1 MTSRTGL
8 TPDPSIANRLG
19 RELEGEVLVDSFS
32 RGLYSTDASIYQIE
46 PVGVVVPKTT
56 ADVFRTLEIAGEARL
71 PVTPRGAGTSQSGQA
86 IGEGLV
92 MDTSK
97 YLTGI
102 GELDRDAATIR
113 VQPGVVLDRLNRE
126 LEPHGLF
133 FPVDVATAS
142 RATLGGMAAN
152 NSAGARSIRYGMMVD
167 NVRRISGAL
176 ADGTPVSFGLE
187 IPQEGVESELASA
200 LATLRRREDAELEL
214 RIPKVM
220 RRVAGYN
227 LDRISPDGAEIV
239 RLLVGSEGT
248 LAFFTELELQLAP
261 LPSKRVLGV
270 CAFSDLESALNAVSS
285 IMELEPSA
293 VELVDGTLL
302 DLAREIPTLSAAVGE
317 FVRGDPRALLI
328 VEFAG
333 SDADRV
339 SGDLR
344 RLEELMADLG
354 HHDAVVPAEAAD
366 FQRRIWAVRKASM
379 NVVMSMKGDRKPVSF
394 VEDCTVPLEHLSE
407 YGARLEDVFRR
418 HGTSGTW
425 YAHASVGCLHVRPIL
440 NLKQDQDLRAMRAIA
455 EEAHELVRG
464 FGGTHSGEHGDGLV
478 RSEFLESMLGSR
490 LVGVFGEIKS
500 AFDPS
505 GTLNP
510 GKIVDPSRMD
520 DRALMR
526 YGDGYGPL
534 PVTTALD
541 WSAWGGWVGA
551 TEMCNNNGACRK
563 TDPGLMCPSFRA
575 TADER
580 HTTRG
585 RANALRLA
593 LTGQLGADA
602 LTSDE
607 MYDTLSL
614 CVGCKACGK
623 ECPTGVDM
631 ARMKIEF
638 LHHYHRRRGL
648 PLRERIVAWLPRLA
662 PWAARLPALMNVG
675 RPEGRLARGVE
686 RLLGLT
692 ARRERPRWRRDA
704 YRGPAGSYCGAASVH
719 RRPED
724 FQRGAGK
731 DARPGPAEEDDRPEV
746 LLWVDTFNTYFEP
759 ENARAA
765 HRVLQAAGYRVCLP
779 TPSGRPVCCGRTFLN
794 AGLVEEARHE
804 GRRLLSALSPWVV
817 RGVPIVGLEPSC
829 LLTLRDELPAVLPGE
844 ESAGPLAEG
853 SFLLDEFLLRETEAG
868 RALLDLGPV
877 DARTALVHTHC
888 HQKALGREGATE
900 TVLRQVPG
908 LEVHT
913 LPPGCCG
920 MAGAFGYEAEHYD
933 ISMAMGELDLL
944 PAVRDAAPDTWVLA
958 AGVSCRHQI
967 THGARRTPL
976 TLAQALEAS
985 LEGVD
990 GAS

>member
-1 MTSRTGL
+1 MTSRTG
-8 TPDPSIANRLG
+8 PPADPALATRLG
-19 RELEGEVLVDSFS
+19 GELEGEVLFDSFS

-46 PVGVVVPKTT
+46 PLGVVVPKTT
-56 ADVFRTLEIAGEARL
+56 ADVFRTLEIANEAGL
-71 PVTPRGAGTSQSGQA
+71 SVTPRGAGTSQSGQA

-102 GELDRDAATIR
+102 GELDPDAATIR

-133 FPVDVATAS
+133 FPVDVATSS

-167 NVRRISGAL
+167 NVRRVSGAL

-187 IPQEGVESELASA
+187 IPTEGVESELASTV
-200 LATLRRREDAELEL
+200 ATLRRREDAELER

-227 LDRISPDGAEIV
+227 LDRVSPDGADIV

-248 LAFFTELELQLAP
+248 LAFFTELELQLVP
-261 LPSKRVLGV
+261 LPSSTVLGV
-270 CAFSDLESALNAVSS
+270 CAFPDLGSALNAVRA
-285 IMELEPSA
+285 IMELDPSA

-317 FVRGDPRALLI
+317 CVQGDPRALLI
-328 VEFAG
+328 VEFSG
-333 SDADRV
+333 PDADRV
-339 SGDLR
+339 SDDLR
-344 RLEELMADLG
+344 RLGEVLVDLG
-354 HHDAVVPAEAAD
+354 HTDALTRAEAAD
-366 FQRRIWAVRKASM
+366 FQRRIWAVRKAAM

-394 VEDCTVPLEHLSE
+394 IEDCTVPLEHLSE
-407 YGARLEDVFRR
+407 YGARLEEVFRR

-455 EEAHELVRG
+455 EEAHELVRS

-478 RSEFLESMLGSR
+478 RSEFLKPMLGSR
-490 LVGVFGEIKS
+490 LVAAFGEIKS
-500 AFDPS
+500 AFDPW

-510 GKIVDPSRMD
+510 GKIVNPSRMD
-520 DRALMR
+520 DRSLMR
-526 YGDGYGPL
+526 YHGGYRAL

-541 WSAWGGWVGA
+541 WSALGGWAGA

-563 TDPGLMCPSFRA
+563 ADPGVMCPSFRA
-575 TADER
+575 TGDER

-585 RANALRLA
+585 RANTLRLA

-602 LTSDE
+602 LTSPE
-607 MYDTLSL
+607 MYDTLAL

-638 LHHYHRRRGL
+638 LHHYHRRHGL
-648 PLRERIVAWLPRLA
+648 PLRERLVAWLPRFA
-662 PWAARLPALMNVG
+662 PWAARLPGLMNVG
-675 RPEGRLARGVE
+675 EPDGLLARVGE
-686 RLLGLT
+686 RLVGLT
-692 ARRERPRWRRDA
+692 ARRERPRWRRDVF
-704 YRGPAGSYCGAASVH
+704 RGAATRVGEDTASAGSSNSRLAPVG
-719 RRPED
+719 
-724 FQRGAGK
+724 
-731 DARPGPAEEDDRPEV
+731 DDDKPEV

-759 ENARAA
+759 ENAHAA
-765 HRVLQAAGYRVCLP
+765 LRVLEAAGYRVQLP
-779 TPSGRPVCCGRTFLN
+779 TLAGRPACCGRTFLN
-794 AGLVEEARHE
+794 AGLVDEARHE
-804 GRRLLSALSPWVV
+804 ARRLLSTLSPWIE
-817 RGVPIVGLEPSC
+817 RGVPVVGLEPSC
-829 LLTLRDELPAVLPGE
+829 LLTLRDEIPMLLPGE
-844 ESAGPLAEG
+844 ESARLADG
-853 SFLLDEFLLRETEAG
+853 SLLLDEFLLSEAEAG
-868 RALLDLGPV
+868 RASLDLGPV
-877 DARTALVHTHC
+877 EAQTALVHTHC
-888 HQKALGREGATE
+888 HQRALGREGATE
-900 TVLRQVPG
+900 TVLRRIPG

-913 LPPGCCG
+913 LRSGCCG
-920 MAGAFGYEAEHYD
+920 MAGAFGYEAEHYE

-944 PAVRDAAPDTWVLA
+944 PAVRDAAPDAWVLA
-958 AGVSCRHQI
+958 AGVSCQQQI
-967 THGARRTPL
+967 AHGAGRSTL

-985 LEGVD
+985 LGGV
-990 GAS
+990 GGGS

>member
-1 MTSRTGL
+1 MTSRTG
-8 TPDPSIANRLG
+8 PPSDPALATRLG
-19 RELEGEVLVDSFS
+19 GELEGEVLFDSFS

-46 PVGVVVPKTT
+46 PLGVVIPKTT
-56 ADVFRTLEIAGEARL
+56 ADVFRTLEIANEAGL
-71 PVTPRGAGTSQSGQA
+71 SVTPRGAGTSQSGQA

-102 GELDRDAATIR
+102 GELDPDSATIR

-126 LEPHGLF
+126 LAPRGLF
-133 FPVDVATAS
+133 FPVDVATSS

-167 NVRRISGAL
+167 NVRRVSGSL

-187 IPQEGVESELASA
+187 VPAEGVESELASTV
-200 LATLRRREDAELEL
+200 ATLRRREDAELER

-227 LDRISPDGAEIV
+227 LDRVSPDGADIV

-248 LAFFTELELQLAP
+248 LTFFTELEIQLVP
-261 LPSKRVLGV
+261 LPSKTVLGV
-270 CAFSDLESALNAVSS
+270 CAFPDLDSALNAVRA
-285 IMELEPSA
+285 IMELDPSA

-302 DLAREIPTLSAAVGE
+302 DLAREIPTLSAAVRE

-328 VEFAG
+328 VEFSG
-333 SDADRV
+333 PQADRV
-339 SGDLR
+339 SDDLH
-344 RLEELMADLG
+344 RLEELLADLG
-354 HHDAVVPAEAAD
+354 HPDALTRAEPKD
-366 FQRRIWAVRKASM
+366 FQRRIWAVRKAAM

-394 VEDCTVPLEHLSE
+394 IEDCTVPLEHLSE
-407 YGARLEDVFRR
+407 YGARLEEVFRR

-455 EEAHELVRG
+455 EEAHELVRS

-478 RSEFLESMLGSR
+478 RSEFLEPMLGSR
-490 LVGVFGEIKS
+490 LVGTFGEIKS

-510 GKIVDPSRMD
+510 GKIVNPSRMD
-520 DRALMR
+520 DRSLMR
-526 YGDGYGPL
+526 YHRGYRPL

-541 WSAWGGWVGA
+541 WSALGGWVGA

-563 TDPGLMCPSFRA
+563 TDPGVMCPSFRA
-575 TADER
+575 TGDER
-580 HTTRG
+580 HATRG
-585 RANALRLA
+585 RANSLRLA

-602 LTSDE
+602 LTSSE
-607 MYDTLSL
+607 MYDTLAL

-638 LHHYHRRRGL
+638 LHHYHRRHGL
-648 PLRERIVAWLPRLA
+648 PLRERLVAWLPRFA
-662 PWAARLPALMNVG
+662 PWAARLPGLMNVG
-675 RPEGRLARGVE
+675 KPDGLLARAGE
-686 RLLGLT
+686 RMLGLT
-692 ARRERPRWRRDA
+692 ARRERPRWRRDVF
-704 YRGPAGSYCGAASVH
+704 RRAA
-719 RRPED
+719 
-724 FQRGAGK
+724 K
-731 DARPGPAEEDDRPEV
+731 DVASDWPEV
-746 LLWVDTFNTYFEP
+746 LLWIDTFNTYFEP
-759 ENARAA
+759 ENAHAA
-765 HRVLQAAGYRVCLP
+765 LRVLEAAGYRVHLP
-779 TPSGRPVCCGRTFLN
+779 TLAGRPPCCGRTFLN
-794 AGLVEEARHE
+794 AGLVDEARHE
-804 GRRLLSALSPWVV
+804 ARRLLSTLSSWVE
-817 RGVPIVGLEPSC
+817 RGVPVVGLEPSC
-829 LLTLRDELPAVLPGE
+829 LLTLRDEIPMLLPGE
-844 ESAGPLAEG
+844 ESARLADG
-853 SFLLDEFLLRETEAG
+853 SLLLDEFLLSEAEAG
-868 RALLDLGPV
+868 RAPLDLGPV
-877 DARTALVHTHC
+877 EARTALVHTHC

-900 TVLRQVPG
+900 TVLRRIPG

-913 LPPGCCG
+913 LRSGCCG
-920 MAGAFGYEAEHYD
+920 MAGAFGYEAEHYE

-944 PAVRDAAPDTWVLA
+944 PAVRDAAPDAWVLA
-958 AGVSCRHQI
+958 AGVSCQQQI
-967 THGARRTPL
+967 AHGAGRPTL

-985 LEGVD
+985 LGEVG

>member
-1 MTSRTGL
+1 MTSHTG
-8 TPDPSIANRLG
+8 PPSDPSIAARLG
-19 RELEGEVLVDSFS
+19 RELEGEVLFDSFS

-46 PVGVVVPKTT
+46 PAGVVVPKTT
-56 ADVFRTLEIAGEARL
+56 ADVFRALEIASDAGL
-71 PVTPRGAGTSQSGQA
+71 SVTPRGAGTSQSGQA
-86 IGEGLV
+86 IGQGLV

-102 GELDRDAATIR
+102 GELDRDASTIR

-133 FPVDVATAS
+133 FPVDVATSS

-167 NVRRISGAL
+167 NVRRVSGSL

-187 IPQEGVESELASA
+187 IPSEGVEAKLASI
-200 LATLRRREDAELEL
+200 LASLRRREDAELER
-214 RIPKVM
+214 RIPRVM

-239 RLLVGSEGT
+239 RILVGSEGT
-248 LAFFTELELQLAP
+248 LAFFTELELELSP
-261 LPSKRVLGV
+261 LPSNTVLGV
-270 CAFSDLESALNAVSS
+270 CAFSDLESALSAVPS
-285 IMELEPSA
+285 IMELDPSA

-302 DLAREIPTLSAAVGE
+302 DLARKIPTLSAAVEE

-333 SDADRV
+333 PDGDRV
-339 SGDLR
+339 RDDLG
-344 RLEELMADLG
+344 RLEELLADLG
-354 HHDAVVPAEAAD
+354 HGDGPGRGEGLVRAEADD
-366 FQRRIWAVRKASM
+366 FQRRIWAVRKAAM

-394 VEDCTVPLEHLSE
+394 IEDCTVPLEHLSE
-407 YGARLEDVFRR
+407 YGARLEEVFRK

-440 NLKQDQDLRAMRAIA
+440 NLKLDQDLKAMRAIA
-455 EEAHELVRG
+455 EEAHELVRS

-478 RSEFLESMLGSR
+478 RSEFLEPMLGSR
-490 LVGVFGEIKS
+490 LVAAFGEIKA

-510 GKIVDPSRMD
+510 GKIVNPSRMD
-520 DRALMR
+520 DRSLMR
-526 YGDGYGPL
+526 YRSGYGPL
-534 PVTTALD
+534 PVITELD
-541 WSAWGGWVGA
+541 WSDLGGWVGA

-563 TDPGLMCPSFRA
+563 TDPGVMCPSFRA
-575 TADER
+575 TGDER

-585 RANALRLA
+585 RANTLRLA

-602 LTSDE
+602 LTSPE

-614 CVGCKACGK
+614 CVGCKACAK

-638 LHHYHRRRGL
+638 LHHYYSRRGL
-648 PLRERIVAWLPRLA
+648 PLRERLVAWLPRYA
-662 PWAARLPALMNVG
+662 PWAARLSALMNSG
-675 RPEGRLARGVE
+675 RPEGLLARAGE

-692 ARRERPRWRRDA
+692 ARRERPQWRRRRDVF
-704 YRGPAGSYCGAASVH
+704 RGAAK
-719 RRPED
+719 
-724 FQRGAGK
+724 G
-731 DARPGPAEEDDRPEV
+731 EEDRSSEDDRSSPDPDHDAGRPEV

-759 ENARAA
+759 ENAWAA
-765 HRVLQAAGYRVCLP
+765 YRVLEAAGYRVRLP
-779 TPSGRPVCCGRTFLN
+779 TLSGRPACCGRTFLN
-794 AGLVEEARHE
+794 AGLVDEARRE
-804 GRRLLSALSPWVV
+804 QRRLLSALSPWVG
-817 RGVPIVGLEPSC
+817 RGVTVVGLEPSC
-829 LLTLRDELPAVLPGE
+829 LLTLRDELPMLLPGE
-844 ESAGPLAEG
+844 ESASLAAG
-853 SFLLDEFLLRETEAG
+853 SLLLDEFLVREAEAG
-868 RALLDLGPV
+868 RAPLDLGPV
-877 DARTALVHTHC
+877 EARTALVHTHC
-888 HQKALGREGATE
+888 HQKALGQEGATE
-900 TVLRQVPG
+900 TVLRRIPG
-908 LEVHT
+908 LEVRT
-913 LPPGCCG
+913 LTSGCCG

-944 PAVRDAAPDTWVLA
+944 PAVRSAAPDTWVLA

-967 THGARRTPL
+967 VHGAQRSPL

-985 LEGVD
+985 LKGVS
-990 GAS
+990 GAP

>member
-1 MTSRTGL
+1 MTSRTR
-8 TPDPSIANRLG
+8 PPSDPALATRLG
-19 RELEGEVLVDSFS
+19 SELEGEVLFDSFS

-46 PVGVVVPKTT
+46 PAGVVVPRTI
-56 ADVFRTLEIAGEARL
+56 ADVFRTLEIANEAGL
-71 PVTPRGAGTSQSGQA
+71 SVTPRGAGTSQSGQA

-142 RATLGGMAAN
+142 QATLGGMAAN
-152 NSAGARSIRYGMMVD
+152 NSAGARSIRHGMMVD
-167 NVRRISGAL
+167 NVRRVSGSL

-187 IPQEGVESELASA
+187 VPAGGVESELASTLSA
-200 LATLRRREDAELEL
+200 LRRREHDELER

-227 LDRISPDGAEIV
+227 LDRISPDGSDIV
-239 RLLVGSEGT
+239 CLLVGSEGT

-261 LPSKRVLGV
+261 LPSKTVLGV
-270 CAFSDLESALNAVSS
+270 CAFPDLESALNAVPS

-302 DLAREIPTLSAAVGE
+302 DLAREIPTLSAAVRE

-328 VEFAG
+328 VEFSG
-333 SDADRV
+333 PLGDRV
-339 SGDLR
+339 SGDLH
-344 RLEELMADLG
+344 RLEELLADLG
-354 HHDAVVPAEAAD
+354 HSDALVRAESED

-394 VEDCTVPLEHLSE
+394 IEDCTIPLEHLSE

-440 NLKQDQDLRAMRAIA
+440 NLKLDQDLRAMRVIA

-464 FGGTHSGEHGDGLV
+464 FGGSHSGEHGDGLV
-478 RSEFLESMLGSR
+478 RSEFLEPMLGSR
-490 LVGVFGEIKS
+490 IVGAFNEVKS

-520 DRALMR
+520 DRSLMR
-526 YGDGYGPL
+526 YRGGYGPL

-541 WSAWGGWVGA
+541 WSQWGGWAGA

-563 TDPGLMCPSFRA
+563 KDAGVMCPSYRA
-575 TADER
+575 TGDER

-585 RANALRLA
+585 RANSLRLA

-602 LTSDE
+602 LTSSE

-638 LHHYHRRRGL
+638 LHHYHRRNGL
-648 PLRERIVAWLPRLA
+648 PARERLVAWLPRYA
-662 PWAARLPALMNVG
+662 PWAARFGGLMNLG
-675 RPEGRLARGVE
+675 RPNGLLARAGE

-692 ARRERPRWRRDA
+692 ARRERPRWRRDVF
-704 YRGPAGSYCGAASVH
+704 RGAA
-719 RRPED
+719 RWTEQGLTP
-724 FQRGAGK
+724 
-731 DARPGPAEEDDRPEV
+731 PGPTHPGLAPDADDRPEV

-759 ENARAA
+759 GNAHAA
-765 HRVLQAAGYRVCLP
+765 LCVLEAAGYRVRFP
-779 TPSGRPVCCGRTFLN
+779 TPSRRPPCCGRTFLN
-794 AGLVEEARHE
+794 AGLVDPARREAH
-804 GRRLLSALSPWVV
+804 RLLSALSPWVE
-817 RGVPIVGLEPSC
+817 RGVPVVGLEPSC
-829 LLTLRDELPAVLPGE
+829 LLTLRDEIPTLLPGE
-844 ESAGPLAEG
+844 ESASVADASL
-853 SFLLDEFLLRETEAG
+853 LLDEFLLQEAEAG
-868 RALLDLGPV
+868 RAPLDLGPV
-877 DARTALVHTHC
+877 EARTALVHTHC
-888 HQKALGREGATE
+888 HQNALGREGATE
-900 TVLRQVPG
+900 TVLRRIPG
-908 LEVHT
+908 LEVRT
-913 LPPGCCG
+913 LRSGCCG

-933 ISMAMGELDLL
+933 LSMAMGELDLL

-958 AGVSCRHQI
+958 AGVSCRQQI
-967 THGARRTPL
+967 AHGAGRSSL

-985 LEGVD
+985 LGGV
-990 GAS
+990 GAAS

>member
-1 MTSRTGL
+1 MTSRTRPS
-8 TPDPSIANRLG
+8 PDSSIANRLEG
-19 RELEGEVLVDSFS
+19 ELEGELLFDSFS

-56 ADVFRTLEIAGEARL
+56 ADVFHTLEIANEAGL
-71 PVTPRGAGTSQSGQA
+71 SVIPRGAGTSQSGQA

-97 YLTGI
+97 YLTEI
-102 GELDRDAATIR
+102 GELDRDARTIR
-113 VQPGVVLDRLNRE
+113 VQPGVVLDRLNQE

-142 RATLGGMAAN
+142 RATLGGMTAN

-167 NVRRISGAL
+167 NVRRVSGSL
-176 ADGTPVSFGLE
+176 VDGTPVSFGLE
-187 IPQEGVESELASA
+187 VPPGGVEAELAST

-227 LDRISPDGAEIV
+227 LDRISPDGAEVV

-270 CAFSDLESALNAVSS
+270 CAFSDLGSALNAVPS
-285 IMELEPSA
+285 IMELDPSA

-302 DLAREIPTLSAAVGE
+302 DLARKIPTLSSAVRE
-317 FVRGDPRALLI
+317 FVRGEPRALLI
-328 VEFAG
+328 VEF
-333 SDADRV
+333 
-339 SGDLR
+339 SGTHGDQVTDELH

-354 HHDAVVPAEAAD
+354 HPHALVRAEAED
-366 FQRRIWAVRKASM
+366 FQRRIWAVRKAAM
-379 NVVMSMKGDRKPVSF
+379 NIVMSMKGDRKPVSF
-394 VEDCTVPLEHLSE
+394 IEDCTVPLEHLSE

-455 EEAHELVRG
+455 EEAHELVRT

-478 RSEFLESMLGSR
+478 RSEFLEPMLGSR
-490 LVGVFGEIKS
+490 LVGAFSEIKS

-510 GKIVDPSRMD
+510 GKIVNPTRMD
-520 DRALMR
+520 DRSMMR
-526 YGDGYGPL
+526 YHDGYGPL

-541 WSAWGGWVGA
+541 WSALGGWVGA

-563 TDPGLMCPSFRA
+563 MDPGLMCPSFRA
-575 TADER
+575 TGDER

-585 RANALRLA
+585 RANTLRLA

-602 LTSDE
+602 LTSSE

-648 PLRERIVAWLPRLA
+648 PLRERLVAWLPRYA
-662 PWAARLPALMNVG
+662 PWAAHLSALMNAG
-675 RPEGRLARGVE
+675 RPDGLLARAGE

-692 ARRERPRWRRDA
+692 ARRERPRWRRDV
-704 YRGPAGSYCGAASVH
+704 YRGPAGSYGGAAK
-719 RRPED
+719 
-724 FQRGAGK
+724 A
-731 DARPGPAEEDDRPEV
+731 ARPSAEEEDHRPEV

-765 HRVLQAAGYRVCLP
+765 YRVLQAAGYRVCLP

-853 SFLLDEFLLRETEAG
+853 SFLLDEFLAGEAAAG
-868 RALLDLGPV
+868 RARLDLRPV
-877 DARTALVHTHC
+877 DAQKALVHTHC

-900 TVLRQVPG
+900 SVLRRIPG

-913 LPPGCCG
+913 LPSGCCG

-944 PAVRDAAPDTWVLA
+944 PAVRNASPDTWVLA
-958 AGVSCRHQI
+958 AGVSCGHQI
-967 THGARRTPL
+967 THGAGRTPL

-985 LEGVD
+985 LGGVSR
-990 GAS
+990 GP

>member
-1 MTSRTGL
+1 MTNRVR
-8 TPDPSIANRLG
+8 PSSDFSLATRLG
-19 RELEGEVLVDSFS
+19 AELEGEVLFDSFS

-46 PVGVVVPKTT
+46 PAGVVVPRTT
-56 ADVFRTLEIAGEARL
+56 ADVFRTLEIASEAGL
-71 PVTPRGAGTSQSGQA
+71 SVTPRGAGTSQSGQA
-86 IGEGLV
+86 IGDGLV

-97 YLTGI
+97 YLTEI
-102 GELDRDAATIR
+102 GELDRDAATIL

-167 NVRRISGAL
+167 NVRRVRGSL

-187 IPQEGVESELASA
+187 APTAGVEWELASTV
-200 LATLRRREDAELEL
+200 ATLRRREDAELER

-261 LPSKRVLGV
+261 LPAKTALGV
-270 CAFSDLESALNAVSS
+270 CAFPDLESALNAVSA

-302 DLAREIPTLSAAVGE
+302 DLAREIPALSAAVQE
-317 FVRGDPRALLI
+317 FVRGEPRALLI
-328 VEFAG
+328 VEFSG
-333 SDADRV
+333 SHGSRVAD
-339 SGDLR
+339 DLH
-344 RLEELMADLG
+344 RLEELLADLG
-354 HHDAVVPAEAAD
+354 HPGALTRAEAED

-394 VEDCTVPLEHLSE
+394 IEDCTVPLEHLSE

-440 NLKQDQDLRAMRAIA
+440 NLKLDQDLKAMRAIA
-455 EEAHELVRG
+455 EEAHELVRS
-464 FGGTHSGEHGDGLV
+464 FGGSHSGEHGDGLV
-478 RSEFLESMLGSR
+478 RSEFLEPMLGSR
-490 LVGVFGEIKS
+490 LVGAFNEVKS

-526 YGDGYGPL
+526 YRSGYGPL
-534 PVTTALD
+534 PVTTELD

-563 TDPGLMCPSFRA
+563 TDPGVMCPSFRA
-575 TADER
+575 TGDER

-585 RANALRLA
+585 RANTLRLA

-602 LTSDE
+602 LTSSE

-638 LHHYHRRRGL
+638 LHHYHRRHGL
-648 PLRERIVAWLPRLA
+648 PFRERLVAWLPRYA
-662 PWAARLPALMNVG
+662 PWAARLPELMNLG
-675 RPEGRLARGVE
+675 RPNGLLARAGE

-692 ARRERPRWRRDA
+692 AHRERPRWRRDRWA
-704 YRGPAGSYCGAASVH
+704 RPARPSPG
-719 RRPED
+719 PED
-724 FQRGAGK
+724 
-731 DARPGPAEEDDRPEV
+731 DDEKPEV
-746 LLWVDTFNTYFEP
+746 VLWVDTFNTYFEP
-759 ENARAA
+759 ENARAG
-765 HRVLQAAGYRVCLP
+765 HRVLEAAGYRVRLP
-779 TPSGRPVCCGRTFLN
+779 TLSGRPPCCGRTFLN
-794 AGLVEEARHE
+794 AGLVDEARRE
-804 GRRLLSALSPWVV
+804 SQRLLRALSPWVE
-817 RGVPIVGLEPSC
+817 RGVPVVGLEPSC
-829 LLTLRDELPAVLPGE
+829 LLTLRDEIPSLLPGE
-844 ESAGPLAEG
+844 ESACVANG
-853 SFLLDEFLLRETEAG
+853 SLLFDEFLLQEAEAG
-868 RALLDLGPV
+868 SAALDLGPV
-877 DARTALVHTHC
+877 EAKRALVHTHC
-888 HQKALGREGATE
+888 HQKALARDGATE
-900 TVLRQVPG
+900 EVLRRIPG

-913 LPPGCCG
+913 LRSGCCG

-933 ISMAMGELDLL
+933 TSMAMGELDLL
-944 PAVRDAAPDTWVLA
+944 PAVRNAAPDTWVLA

-967 THGARRTPL
+967 AHGAGRASL
-976 TLAQALEAS
+976 TLSQALAAS
-985 LEGVD
+985 LGGVR

>member
-1 MTSRTGL
+1 MTSRTR
-8 TPDPSIANRLG
+8 PPSDSPTATRL
-19 RELEGEVLVDSFS
+19 RSELEGEVLFDSFS

-46 PVGVVVPKTT
+46 PVGVVIPKTT
-56 ADVFRTLEIAGEARL
+56 TDVFRALEIAKEADL

-102 GELDRDAATIR
+102 GELDRAAATIR
-113 VQPGVVLDRLNRE
+113 VQPGVVLDRLNQW

-133 FPVDVATAS
+133 YPVDVATAS

-167 NVRRISGAL
+167 NVRRVSGSL

-187 IPQEGVESELASA
+187 VPPAGVESEIAST
-200 LATLRRREDAELEL
+200 LATLRIREDAELQL
-214 RIPKVM
+214 RIPNVM

-261 LPSKRVLGV
+261 IPSNRVLGV
-270 CAFSDLESALNAVSS
+270 CAFSDLESALDAVSS

-302 DLAREIPTLSAAVGE
+302 DLARKIPTLSSAVGQ

-328 VEFAG
+328 VEFSG
-333 SDADRV
+333 PHGDTVSDA
-339 SGDLR
+339 LR
-344 RLEELMADLG
+344 RLEELMGDLG
-354 HHDAVVPAEAAD
+354 HPNAVVPAEARD
-366 FQRRIWAVRKASM
+366 FQQRIWGVRKACM

-394 VEDCTVPLEHLSE
+394 IEDCTVPLEHLSE

-440 NLKQDQDLRAMRAIA
+440 NLKQDQDLKAMRAIA
-455 EEAHELVRG
+455 EEAHELVRS
-464 FGGTHSGEHGDGLV
+464 FGGTHSGEHGDGMV
-478 RSEFLESMLGSR
+478 RSEFLEPMLGSR
-490 LVGVFGEIKS
+490 LVAAFGEIKS

-510 GKIVDPSRMD
+510 GKIVNPTRMD
-520 DRALMR
+520 DRSLMR
-526 YGDGYGPL
+526 YHEGYAAL
-534 PVTTALD
+534 PVTTVLD
-541 WSAWGGWVGA
+541 WSDLGGWAGA

-563 TDPGLMCPSFRA
+563 KDPGLMCPSFRA
-575 TADER
+575 TGDER

-585 RANALRLA
+585 RANTLRLA
-593 LTGQLGADA
+593 LTGQLGTDA
-602 LTSDE
+602 LTSSE

-614 CVGCKACGK
+614 CVGCKACSR

-638 LHHYHRRRGL
+638 LHHYHQRRGV
-648 PLRERIVAWLPRLA
+648 PLRERLVAWLPRLA
-662 PWAARLPALMNVG
+662 PWAALLPELANVG
-675 RPEGRLARGVE
+675 KPDGLLARAGE
-686 RLLGLT
+686 RMLGLS
-692 ARRERPRWRRDA
+692 AHRERPRWRRDVF
-704 YRGPAGSYCGAASVH
+704 RGEATKVADDTSSADPGDGAG
-719 RRPED
+719 RPEI
-724 FQRGAGK
+724 
-731 DARPGPAEEDDRPEV
+731 

-765 HRVLQAAGYRVCLP
+765 QRVLEAAGYQVRFPAL
-779 TPSGRPVCCGRTFLN
+779 SGRPACCGRTYLN
-794 AGLVEEARHE
+794 AGLVDEARSE
-804 GRRLLSALSPWVV
+804 GRRLLSALTPWVE

-829 LLTLRDELPAVLPGE
+829 LLTLRDELPLILPGD
-844 ESAGPLAEG
+844 ESASLADA
-853 SFLLDEFLLRETEAG
+853 SLLFDEFLLREAEAG
-868 RALLDLGPV
+868 RAGLDLGPV
-877 DARTALVHTHC
+877 EAQTALVHTHC

-900 TVLRQVPG
+900 EVLRQIPG

-913 LPPGCCG
+913 LSSGCCG

-944 PAVRDAAPDTWVLA
+944 PAVRDAPPDTWLVA

-967 THGARRTPL
+967 DHGAQRSSL
-976 TLAQALEAS
+976 TLAQILEVS
-985 LEGVD
+985 LKGVSP
-990 GAS
+990 AP

>member
-1 MTSRTGL
+1 MTSRTG
-8 TPDPSIANRLG
+8 PASDPSLATRLG
-19 RELEGEVLVDSFS
+19 SELEGEVLFDAFT

-46 PVGVVVPKTT
+46 PLGVVVPRTK
-56 ADVFRTLEIAGEARL
+56 ADVFRALEIAHEAGVS
-71 PVTPRGAGTSQSGQA
+71 VTPRGAGTSQSGQA
-86 IGEGLV
+86 IGQGLV

-97 YLTGI
+97 YLTEI

-133 FPVDVATAS
+133 FPVDVATSS

-167 NVRRISGAL
+167 NVRRLSGAL

-187 IPQEGVESELASA
+187 VPTGGVESELAST
-200 LATLRRREDAELEL
+200 LATLRRREDAELER

-261 LPSKRVLGV
+261 LPSNTVLGV
-270 CAFSDLESALNAVSS
+270 CAFSDLGSALNAVCA
-285 IMELEPSA
+285 IMELDPSA

-302 DLAREIPTLSAAVGE
+302 DLAREIPTLSAAVRE

-328 VEFAG
+328 VEFSG
-333 SDADRV
+333 PDADRV

-344 RLEELMADLG
+344 RLGELLADLG
-354 HHDAVVPAEAAD
+354 HPDALTPAEAVD
-366 FQRRIWAVRKASM
+366 FQQRIWAVRKAAM

-394 VEDCTVPLEHLSE
+394 IEDCTVPLEHLAE
-407 YGARLEDVFRR
+407 YGARLEEVFRR

-455 EEAHELVRG
+455 EEAHELVRS

-478 RSEFLESMLGSR
+478 RSEFLEPMLGSR
-490 LVGVFGEIKS
+490 LVAAFGEIKS
-500 AFDPS
+500 LFDPS

-510 GKIVDPSRMD
+510 GKIVNPSRMD
-520 DRALMR
+520 DRSLMR
-526 YGDGYGPL
+526 YHSGYGPL

-541 WSAWGGWVGA
+541 WSALGGWVGA

-563 TDPGLMCPSFRA
+563 TDPGLMCPSYRA
-575 TADER
+575 TGDER

-585 RANALRLA
+585 RANTLRLA
-593 LTGQLGADA
+593 LTGQLGPDA
-602 LTSDE
+602 LTSPE
-607 MYDTLSL
+607 MYDTLAL

-638 LHHYHRRRGL
+638 LHHYYRRHGL
-648 PLRERIVAWLPRLA
+648 PRRERLVAWLPRYA
-662 PWAARLPALMNVG
+662 PWAARLPELLNLG
-675 RPEGRLARGVE
+675 KPEGLLARAGE
-686 RLLGLT
+686 RLVGLT
-692 ARRERPRWRRDA
+692 ARRERPRWRRDIF
-704 YRGPAGSYCGAASVH
+704 RGSATRVGEDTTSAGSARSHLAPV
-719 RRPED
+719 ED
-724 FQRGAGK
+724 G
-731 DARPGPAEEDDRPEV
+731 DRPEV

-759 ENARAA
+759 ENAHAA
-765 HRVLQAAGYRVCLP
+765 LRVLEAAGYRVHLP
-779 TPSGRPVCCGRTFLN
+779 TLSGRPPCCGRTFLN
-794 AGLVEEARHE
+794 AGLVDEARHE
-804 GRRLLSALSPWVV
+804 AERLMSALSPWVE
-817 RGVPIVGLEPSC
+817 RGIPVVGLEPSC
-829 LLTLRDELPAVLPGE
+829 LLTLRDEIPMLLPGE
-844 ESAGPLAEG
+844 ESTKLAEG
-853 SFLLDEFLLRETEAG
+853 SLLLDEFLVSEAEAG
-868 RALLDLGPV
+868 RASLDLGPV
-877 DARTALVHTHC
+877 EAPTAFVHTHC

-900 TVLRQVPG
+900 AVLRRIPG
-908 LEVHT
+908 LEVRT
-913 LPPGCCG
+913 LPSGCCG

-944 PAVRDAAPDTWVLA
+944 PAVRDAGPDSWVLA

-967 THGARRTPL
+967 AHGAGRSAL
-976 TLAQALEAS
+976 TLAQALEAALS
-985 LEGVD
+985 STIAPQRKGL
-990 GAS
+990 